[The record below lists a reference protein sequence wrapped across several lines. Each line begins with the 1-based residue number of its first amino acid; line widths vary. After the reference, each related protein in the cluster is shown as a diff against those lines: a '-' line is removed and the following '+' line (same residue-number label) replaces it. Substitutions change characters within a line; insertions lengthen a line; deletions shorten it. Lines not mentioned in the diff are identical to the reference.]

1 MKYAYPQD
9 PTHAISAIRRLDESS
24 DSSTSQSNLERQ
36 QDIAVV
42 GETVPMIFCH
52 RFNWGGSLGTNGGV
66 WISPR
71 LIQLGIEQADLSM
84 MYLLSQ
90 GKVTGLKTNNT
101 YWGYNKL
108 KTVDSSAQ
116 MCYAYEAVPSC
127 LDLDYDPGGS
137 LSWTTTQTSGGPSLN
152 SSSGSFQT
160 TSNVIKLVITF
171 NANISISGSGQIV
184 GGFGGYVTLGQVYY
198 QHSNAI
204 RDQSWKAP
212 GRNDDPVR
220 FNWPDPN
227 QPSNNFIIGYWQS
240 CINGTWPHYTQQW
253 QTSQYNGFT
262 ARAYEYNKL
271 HKSASWNQTSEVRYN
286 WRVVDQSNN
295 QTVKS
300 GSVWIQHGTQSLTID
315 GLPAGNY
322 QLVFDSLY
330 KERNKPVSMWS
341 LSSPGNPEQ
350 FRNDY
355 NGARS
360 ASGPGNGFR
369 RYTNVGSETQNITTT
384 ITQTIYNQIDFPDL
398 PGGDQQVVGGLSD
411 LTMMGINGDILKLR
425 PNEGPEYF
433 LQSHIFIEQGIEV
446 ERLTWGGTGSSP
458 FYGDLVYYLMQ
469 QSKLLQ
475 ADQIDKAALTI
486 ANRVAERYDLYFNG
500 VLQTTNSLG
509 EWMTRTAPYFLM
521 TPRQVDGAYGLWP
534 VCPLNGSYELSRDRT
549 VPALTVTRDD
559 IVEGSYSRTYISPK
573 ERRPVCLVM
582 VYRDQPSGS
591 VGQTVTVEVRYPGT
605 ALSGPFESHDLTEFC
620 CRAEQ
625 AVYAARYILSK
636 RRYTTHQVSFVLG
649 RRAAQLKPG
658 DVIKV
663 DLAFDTTDGAGI
675 TDATFYQVESLSEG
689 QAGSVTIEATHFPTQ
704 RLDGVD
710 DVSVV
715 AYETHKGNVQ
725 IQ

>member
-9 PTHAISAIRRLDESS
+9 PTHAVSAIRRLDESS

-52 RFNWGGSLGTNGGV
+52 RFNWGGQLGTNGGV

-71 LIQLGIEQADLSM
+71 LIQLGIEQTDLSM

-90 GKVTGLKTNNT
+90 GKVTGLKTDNT

-108 KTVDSSAQ
+108 KNVDSSAQ
-116 MCYAYEAVPSC
+116 MCYRYEAVPSC

-137 LSWTTTQTSGGPSLN
+137 ISWTTTVTQGGPSGT
-152 SSSGSFQT
+152 GSFNT
-160 TSNVIKLVITF
+160 PNNCIKIAMTF
-171 NANISISGSGQIV
+171 NASIRVTGSAV
-184 GGFGGYVTLGQVYY
+184 SCGGYAGKFTMQKP
-198 QHSNAI
+198 I
-204 RDQSWKAP
+204 RHTYGLAAGYHNRIFYKADSEWFP
-212 GRNDDPVR
+212 DKDTDSRPTEMEILWTRGGPVR
-220 FNWPDPN
+220 
-227 QPSNNFIIGYWQS
+227 
-240 CINGTWPHYTQQW
+240 
-253 QTSQYNGFT
+253 QYEFWYGQRKAT
-262 ARAYEYNKL
+262 AREYDYGGC
-271 HKSASWNQTSEVRYN
+271 HKSVSINQTSEVRVNWSVYN
-286 WRVVDQSNN
+286 SATDKLE
-295 QTVKS
+295 KS
-300 GSVWIQHGTQSLTID
+300 GQMWIKHGTNSLTID
-315 GLPAGNY
+315 GLPAAAY
-322 QLVFDSLY
+322 RVVFDGLY
-330 KERNKPVSMWS
+330 KERNKNFPTYYISEPKNNLANYYTWTQASSTRGGTVS
-341 LSSPGNPEQ
+341 G
-350 FRNDY
+350 F
-355 NGARS
+355 ARHTYS
-360 ASGPGNGFR
+360 
-369 RYTNVGSETQNITTT
+369 GSESQSISSTVVM
-384 ITQTIYNQIDFPDL
+384 TIYNELEFPDV
-398 PGGDQQVVGGLSD
+398 PGGGQQVVGGLSD
-411 LTMMGINGDILKLR
+411 LTMLGINGDILKLR
-425 PNEGPEYF
+425 PLEGPEYF
-433 LQSHIFIEQGIEV
+433 LQSHIFIEKGIEV

-475 ADQIDKAALTI
+475 ADQIDKAALRV

-500 VLQTTNSLG
+500 VLQTTNSLA

-534 VCPLNGSYELSRDRT
+534 VCPLNSSNELSRNKT
-549 VPALTVTRDD
+549 VPVLTVTRDD
-559 IVEGSYSRTYISPK
+559 IVEDSYTRNYISPK

-605 ALSGPFESHDLTEFC
+605 ALSGPFEAHDLTEFC

-636 RRYTTHQVSFVLG
+636 RRYTTHTVSFTMA

-675 TDATFYQVESLSEG
+675 TDAIFYQIESLSEG